1 MLLSAVILVGS
12 VSASLGLLMTARGP
26 VRPSKEAV
34 ELATGAEERA
44 RALTECVTTVNAL
57 AKEVVLFRDVVS
69 ASRVLEIEAPAPET
83 SAAPSAKSPK
93 KPPPAFAGKAWP
105 AAKNTHEASL
115 RLMECRNKA
124 ADVAIPH
131 DIAKEGW
138 SAVEKVS
145 KVAPPEA
152 NPSAQL
158 TAARAVFAAVEK
170 APIPSVVDHVT
181 FAADTATGDAARLR
195 EASDKALVQEPLP
208 PGLLGRE
215 VAMFAGVTLSLVALL
230 LSVISMRAR
239 ASRRAQALQPYRKAA
254 RAPERGIQAATIIRL
269 ASEPNG
275 GEPGIVVGAAALG
288 LVAAGVFR
296 VDADWY
302 VVGVMLGVLLGVV
315 AQILVRNAGG
325 VARFRERCLALA
337 EIEKPVVPIVLVLRG
352 VKEGSENEFLDFFL
366 KLSPSE
372 ASSAVEKLAAAA
384 EEEIL
389 IAADAAR

>member
-34 ELATGAEERA
+34 ELATSAEDRA
-44 RALTECVTTVNAL
+44 RALADCVTTVNAL
-57 AKEVVLFRDVVS
+57 AKEVVLFREVVS
-69 ASRVLEIEAPAPET
+69 ASRVLDLEAPSPEG
-83 SAAPSAKSPK
+83 SPKPK
-93 KPPPAFAGKAWP
+93 KPQPAFAGKAWP
-105 AAKNTHEASL
+105 AAKNTHEASR
-115 RLMECRNKA
+115 RLIECRDKTA
-124 ADVAIPH
+124 AVAIPH

-138 SAVEKVS
+138 AAVEAVGKV
-145 KVAPPEA
+145 VAPEA

-158 TAARAVFAAVEK
+158 SAAKAVFAAVEK

-181 FAADTATGDAARLR
+181 FAAETAAIDAARLR
-195 EASDKALVQEPLP
+195 QASDQALVQEPLP
-208 PGLLGRE
+208 RGLLGRE
-215 VAMFAGVTLSLVALL
+215 VAMFAGVTLSVVALL
-230 LSVISMRAR
+230 LSVFSLRAR
-239 ASRRAQALQPYRKAA
+239 ASRRAAALQPYRKAA

-288 LVAAGVFR
+288 LIAAGVFR
-296 VDADWY
+296 ADADWY

-315 AQILVRNAGG
+315 AQMLIRTAGG
-325 VARFRERCLALA
+325 VTRFRERCLALA

-352 VKEGSENEFLDFFL
+352 VKEGGDDEFLDFFL
-366 KLSPSE
+366 KLAPSE
-372 ASSAVEKLAAAA
+372 AAAAVEKLAAAA

>member
-34 ELATGAEERA
+34 ELATTAEERA
-44 RALTECVTTVNAL
+44 RSLTDCVTTVNAL
-57 AKEVVLFRDVVS
+57 SKEVVLFRDVVS
-69 ASRVLEIEAPAPET
+69 ASRVLDVEPPAPET
-83 SAAPSAKSPK
+83 SASPSAKPK
-93 KPPPAFAGKAWP
+93 KPQPAFAGKAWP
-105 AAKNTHEASL
+105 AAKNTHDSSL
-115 RLMECRNKA
+115 RLMECRDKA
-124 ADVAIPH
+124 AAVAIPH
-131 DIAKEGW
+131 DVAKDGW

-145 KVAPPEA
+145 KVPVPEQ
-152 NPSAQL
+152 NPAAQL
-158 TAARAVFAAVEK
+158 AAAKAVFAAMEK

-181 FAADTATGDAARLR
+181 FAADTAATDAVRLR
-195 EASDKALVQEPLP
+195 EAADNALVQEPLP
-208 PGLLGRE
+208 QGLLGRE
-215 VAMFAGVTLSLVALL
+215 VAMFGGVTISVIALL
-230 LSVISMRAR
+230 LSVFSLRAR
-239 ASRRAQALQPYRKAA
+239 ASRRAAALQPYRKAA

-275 GEPGIVVGAAALG
+275 GEPGIVVGAAVLG
-288 LVAAGVFR
+288 LIAAGVFR

-315 AQILVRNAGG
+315 AQLLVRNAGG
-325 VARFRERCLALA
+325 VAKFRERCLALA

-352 VKEGSENEFLDFFL
+352 VKEGGEDEFLEFFL